1 MIIPGMKRIRITCM
15 MALPVML
22 FLLSAASS
30 GQTST
35 YKLLVDMGTRYD
47 YAYSVAV
54 QHDNKVIVGGDAWGN
69 PCLIRFDT
77 TGAPD
82 YSFGSSGKVFTS
94 WNCASN
100 PADNDIKVQEDG
112 KIVLGTRYDNGTDE
126 NFVVARFHTDGTADS
141 TFSGNGK
148 VITRIGD
155 YSDLCNCIAIQPDGK
170 ILAGG
175 CTGVDTASKWMYDF
189 AVVRYHPD
197 GTIDT
202 EFGENGSV
210 STHIGNQYS
219 IGYSMAIQPDGKII
233 LAGETRD
240 SIFSDV
246 AIARYHPDGSPDH
259 SFGTAGIVRT
269 TLSETDDFARS
280 VALQSDGK
288 IVVAGS
294 TQQDLSNYDIA
305 LLRYLPD
312 GSLDNTFG
320 VNGIVKTDVG
330 IEFGSSVVVQPD
342 QKIIVAGGLTTT
354 TIYDFAILRYH
365 TDGILDNSFG
375 NNGLMSIS
383 FGGGDSEG
391 QSVALGNDG
400 EIIIAGSYNHGAPN
414 YFDFALVRLFS
425 RLNPSA
431 SPLLSF
437 PENGA
442 AGQQVSPELVWSPVQ
457 GNASYHIQISGVP
470 DFTTLAFEANGITA
484 TSCTAEGLDYNT
496 TYYWR
501 VCATVNGI
509 TGNWSD
515 TWSFTTIDETGMAI
529 DNETQIRLY
538 PLPAADILFIGGI
551 ENEHSIVELLSAD
564 GKMIR
569 QTEGFGIKYIHL
581 RGIPGGMYILR
592 VTSSGTDL
600 IKKIM
605 KLE

>member
-1 MIIPGMKRIRITCM
+1 M
-15 MALPVML
+15 MALPVLL
-22 FLLSAASS
+22 FLLTALSS

-47 YAYSVAV
+47 YAYSIAV
-54 QHDNKVIVGGDAWGN
+54 QPDNKVIVAGDAWGN

-82 YSFGSSGKVFTS
+82 HSFGSSGKVFAS

-112 KIVLGTRYDNGTDE
+112 KIVLGTRYYNGTDE
-126 NFVVARFHTDGTADS
+126 NFVVARYHTDGTADS
-141 TFSGNGK
+141 TFGDNGK

-155 YSDLCNCIAIQPDGK
+155 YSDLCNCIAIQSDGK

-175 CTGVDTASKWMYDF
+175 CTGVDTAFKWMYDF

-202 EFGENGSV
+202 EFGDNGSV
-210 STHIGNQYS
+210 TTHIGDQYS

-259 SFGTAGIVRT
+259 SFGTAGVVRT
-269 TLSETDDFARS
+269 TLSETYDFARS
-280 VALQSDGK
+280 IALQSDGK

-305 LLRYLPD
+305 LVRYLPD
-312 GSLDNTFG
+312 GSPDHTFG
-320 VNGIVKTDVG
+320 VNGIVTTDVG
-330 IEFGSSVVVQPD
+330 TEFGNSVIVQPD
-342 QKIIVAGGLTTT
+342 QKIIVAGGLTNT
-354 TIYDFAILRYH
+354 TIYDFAILRYQP
-365 TDGILDNSFG
+365 DGTLDHSFG
-375 NNGLMSIS
+375 TNGLISIS
-383 FGGGDSEG
+383 FGAGDSEG
-391 QSVALGNDG
+391 HALALGNNG
-400 EIIIAGSYNHGAPN
+400 EVIIAGSYNHGSPN

-425 RLNPSA
+425 KLNPSA

-442 AGQQVSPELVWSPVQ
+442 ANQQVSTELVWIPVQ
-457 GNASYHIQISGVP
+457 GSASYHIQISEVP
-470 DFTTLAFEANGITA
+470 DFATLAFEAAGITA
-484 TSCTAEGLDYNT
+484 TSCMAEGLDYNT

-501 VCATVNGI
+501 VCATVDGI
-509 TGNWSD
+509 TGGWSD
-515 TWSFTTIDETGMAI
+515 TWIFTTTGDNGMATE
-529 DNETQIRLY
+529 NEAQIRLY
-538 PLPAADILFIGGI
+538 PLPVADILFVDGI
-551 ENEHSIVELLSAD
+551 EHEHSTLELLSAD

-569 QTEGFGIKYIHL
+569 KAEGFGIKDMHL
-581 RGIPGGMYILR
+581 RGIPGGIYILR
-592 VTSSGTDL
+592 VKKSGNDL
-600 IKKIM
+600 VKKIM